1 MCPRRPIP
9 LAAFATALLAVAAT
23 AAPAPAAPSA
33 VVATLAP
40 GTRASALGSGARPA
54 LPPALVARLEARIGR
69 GLPELRRLYRLEVAG
84 PAQAQRLARRL
95 NTRAG
100 VEAAAERQ
108 PVAPPA
114 VCRLAP
120 PAGWPA
126 FSPDAPSADLTGLQ
140 DYRDGLA
147 VPADA
152 TGVGARI
159 ADVEY
164 DWRST
169 HEELSARGLPAPVLP
184 PGGLPFPAEDHGTA
198 VLGILGADADGH
210 GITGLAPAAELRPL
224 SPFLA
229 TDPSRFDPAGAILE
243 AAAGLRPGDV
253 MLVEQQ
259 VGTWTTSG
267 LEAYGPIEANVAVRE
282 VIRVAV
288 EKMGI
293 VVVEP
298 AGNAAPSASSGV
310 DLAALGAPWLADPS
324 SPQNSGALIVG
335 AGGSSGVGTDRDMGR
350 AAISNFGAR
359 VDVQGYGEG
368 VVTSGYGQLIGPP
381 GLPDRRYTACF
392 DGTSSAAATVAGAIA
407 ALQGIVIGHG
417 RPPLTPAQV
426 RDALIATG
434 RPQVSLGGDPIGP
447 RPQVAAAAAMALG
460 TVPPQPAPGGGV
472 APGSAPPP
480 ASGAGE
486 PPASSGDGPA
496 TARRPALGGLSARL
510 DRRSR
515 RLTVG
520 VRGLAPRAVVTV
532 DGRRVRVARGVIVL
546 AGVHPGRLVVRAS
559 APSRPGVAYRP
570 ARYVIV
576 VPRSGPARV
585 IRR

>member
-1 MCPRRPIP
+1 MCPPRPIF
-9 LAAFATALLAVAAT
+9 LAAFAAALVAVAAT
-23 AAPAPAAPSA
+23 AAAAPAPPSA
-33 VVATLAP
+33 VVAALAP
-40 GTRASALGSGARPA
+40 GTGASALGPGARPA
-54 LPPALVARLEARIGR
+54 LAPALVARLEARIGR

-95 NTRAG
+95 SARAG
-100 VEAAAERQ
+100 VEAAPEPQ

-114 VCRLAP
+114 VVCRLP
-120 PAGWPA
+120 PSGGWPA

-152 TGVGARI
+152 TGSGARI

-164 DWRST
+164 DWRPT
-169 HEELSARGLPAPVLP
+169 HEELSAHALPAPVQP
-184 PGGLPFPAEDHGTA
+184 PGGLPPGFQAEDHGTA
-198 VLGILGADADGH
+198 VLGVLGADADGH

-229 TDPSRFDPAGAILE
+229 ANPSRFDLGGAILQ
-243 AAAGLRPGDV
+243 AAGGLRPGDV
-253 MLVEQQ
+253 LLIEQQ
-259 VGTWTTSG
+259 LKVGTPSG
-267 LEAYGPIEANVAVRE
+267 LEAYAPVEVDPTVRD

-288 EKMGI
+288 EKMGV

-298 AGNAAPSASSGV
+298 AGNSGI
-310 DLAALGAPWLADPS
+310 DLATLDTTPWLADPFA
-324 SPQNSGALIVG
+324 PQRSGALIVG
-335 AGGSSGVGTDRDMGR
+335 AGGSSGVGPDRDLGR
-350 AAISNFGAR
+350 AAVSNFGAR

-368 VVTSGYGQLIGPP
+368 VVTSGYGQLIGPQ

-407 ALQGIVIGHG
+407 ALQGLVMAQG

-426 RDALIATG
+426 RAALIATG
-434 RPQVSLGGDPIGP
+434 RPQVSLDGEPIGP
-447 RPQVAAAAAMALG
+447 RPQVAAAAAMVLDTG
-460 TVPPQPAPGGGV
+460 GPPQPAPGGGV
-472 APGSAPPP
+472 SPGPAPPP
-480 ASGAGE
+480 ATGAGG
-486 PPASSGDGPA
+486 PPAPPGGGSA
-496 TARRPALGGLSARL
+496 TARRPALAGLAARL
-510 DRRSR
+510 DRRSG
-515 RLTVG
+515 RLTIR

-532 DGRRVRVARGVIVL
+532 GARRVRVARGAIVL
-546 AGVHPGRLVVRAS
+546 AGVRPGRLVVRAS
-559 APSRPGVAYRP
+559 APSRRGVAYRP

-585 IRR
+585 IGR